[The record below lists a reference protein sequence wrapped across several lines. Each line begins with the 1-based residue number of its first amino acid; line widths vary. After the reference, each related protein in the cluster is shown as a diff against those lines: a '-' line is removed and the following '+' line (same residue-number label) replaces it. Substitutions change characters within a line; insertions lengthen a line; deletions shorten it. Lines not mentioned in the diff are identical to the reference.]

1 MNKKKISID
10 FKDNNGLSQIALIG
24 TIVGII
30 IVISLVVVLVVFSGK
45 GKEKQNENNQNETVN
60 ENNDFFSNTNKN
72 EIDDKNEKEKD
83 DKEKEYLSKD
93 GVKIEELYDST
104 GEEEEKL
111 HIGDF
116 VDYTAGKWTEDEI
129 EKIDANGERKKPTT
143 SFKFGGYKEGDS
155 RDKSVIPC
163 NENFNYIKEKDSDDE
178 NVACGW
184 RVFDITDD
192 EIVLISAG
200 CPEDYY
206 HPAEGRSAYIS
217 QYILTGEVNENCR
230 AEWIGLGTKYQK
242 RTWNEYVNEDYYATK
257 ATSISKTILDDWY
270 EKYIGRGLDT
280 WKNEDFQK
288 VYDTNYENLIDNY
301 SYYWLPNSY
310 SESNIYGFFPH
321 ARVIGNST
329 NKYGNV
335 FGVRILVYLPK
346 DIKFKEESI
355 GTKTILSRDKDYK
368 YNIWEIS
375 R

>member
-1 MNKKKISID
+1 MHKKKISID
-10 FKDNNGLSQIALIG
+10 FEANKGLTQIAIIG
-24 TIVGII
+24 IVVGII
-30 IVISLVVVLVVFSGK
+30 IAISLVVVLVTLSGK
-45 GKEKQNENNQNETVN
+45 GKNDGNNQNETVN
-60 ENNDFFSNTNKN
+60 ENDDFFLNTNKN
-72 EIDDKNEKEKD
+72 EIDDKKNKD
-83 DKEKEYLSKD
+83 NKDKKYLTKD
-93 GVKIEELYDST
+93 GVSIEELYDST

-116 VDYTAGKWTEDEI
+116 VDYTAGKWTEKEI
-129 EKIDANGERKKPTT
+129 GKIDTNGERKKPTT
-143 SFKFGGYKEGDS
+143 AFKFGGYKEGDS
-155 RDKSVIPC
+155 RDQSVIPC
-163 NENFNYIKEKDSDDE
+163 NEDFNYIKEKNSDNE
-178 NVACGW
+178 NIVSGW
-184 RVFDITDD
+184 RVFDITND

-230 AEWIGLGTKYQK
+230 AEWIGLGTKYKK
-242 RTWNEYVNEDYYATK
+242 RSWNEYVNEEYYATK
-257 ATSISKTILDDWY
+257 ANSISKTILDDWY

-280 WKNEDFQK
+280 WKNADFQK
-288 VYDTNYENLIDNY
+288 VYDTDYENLIDNY

-310 SESNIYGFFPH
+310 SESNIYGIFPH

-355 GTKTILSRDKDYK
+355 GTKTILSRDKEYK
-368 YNIWEIS
+368 YNVWEIS